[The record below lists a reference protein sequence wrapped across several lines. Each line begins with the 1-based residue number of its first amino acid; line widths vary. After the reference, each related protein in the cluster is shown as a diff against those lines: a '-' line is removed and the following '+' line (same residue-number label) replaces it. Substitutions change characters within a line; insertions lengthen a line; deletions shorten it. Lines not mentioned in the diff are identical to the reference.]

1 MHRNFSRNRLLMNLV
16 SLITPLEQA
25 IQQATASE
33 CPLLLGLLE
42 RLKGECWLKMQTPS
56 HGGIVAG
63 PETYTIPE
71 VAAILKLS
79 EYRCYE
85 LARQG
90 KLPHNKIGKSVR
102 VTAAQLAAFQKGQE
116 RT

>member
-1 MHRNFSRNRLLMNLV
+1 MNLA
-16 SLITPLEQA
+16 SIIDPIKQA
-25 IQQATASE
+25 IQQATAKE
-33 CPLLLGLLE
+33 CPELIGLLE
-42 RLKGECWLKMQTPS
+42 MLKAQAWSKMTTSSNGET
-56 HGGIVAG
+56 IAG

-102 VTAAQLAAFQKGQE
+102 VTAAQLAAFQKKQE